1 MTKGRLAI
9 WNDCAPGHE
18 AEYEAWYQGEHLV
31 ERLGVPGFR
40 LGRRFRA
47 IEGAPEYFTYYE
59 VDAPEVLASPAYVER
74 LENPTPATHRIM
86 TQVFQNMNRTVCT
99 LAASAGRHRGAF
111 AVTSRL
117 NKVPALPGISAPDIA
132 RVEAWKAA
140 GTGPATSTE
149 QRLRGE
155 DDTIAACLLVE
166 TLTEEAARRVAE
178 TMPGEVGIYRLLC
191 SLAAEP

>member
-1 MTKGRLAI
+1 MTAGRLAI

-40 LGRRFRA
+40 LGRRYRA

-59 VDAPEVLASPAYVER
+59 VDGPEVLASPFYVER

-86 TQVFQNMNRTVCT
+86 TQVFRNMNRTVCH

-111 AVTSRL
+111 AVTARL
-117 NKVPALPGISAPDIA
+117 DAPAGLPDVQAPDIA
-132 RVEAWKAA
+132 RAESWTAA
-140 GTGPATSTE
+140 DIGPASSTE

-155 DDTIAACLLVE
+155 DASIAACLLVE
-166 TLTEEAARRVAE
+166 TLTEAAARRVAASL
-178 TMPGEVGIYRLLC
+178 PGEIGVYRLLC
-191 SLAAEP
+191 SLEAEP